1 METLKKILKI
11 VYYIILYGL
20 AAAGFV
26 LIGGYLAVYFK
37 ITNVPGI
44 VDLNNSYYEK
54 AARFYEPITERATS
68 SDLTLSE
75 IEKQIASLENIKKF
89 KQVNLCKIA
98 ALKNSY
104 PDNAAAIADVY
115 AQKNSEVLLSKM
127 LVAAEIRIKDN
138 AELYKNY
145 IACEY
150 APDKKIDEN
159 VLVTKLSASS
169 TNLYSWADSEE
180 WQVIMKAIAKDEV
193 NIKKAAELAGINPR
207 LLVSICIVE
216 QFRLYF
222 TQRELYEKLFKPLS
236 ILANANKMA
245 WGVMA
250 IKEKTAIDIEDH
262 LKDTSS
268 DYYLGSNYE
277 DLLNFQSTDIA
288 AERYTRL
295 SDEKNAYYS
304 YLYGSLYVKQF
315 EKQWEKAGFPIGD
328 RPELMATL
336 FNIGFKN
343 SKPKNNAE
351 VGGSVI
357 EINGLKYSF
366 GSLAYEFFYSGEMSD
381 VFAY

>member
-1 METLKKILKI
+1 METLKKLLKI
-11 VYYIILYGL
+11 IYYILLYGL

-26 LIGGYLAVYFK
+26 LIGGYLAVKFK
-37 ITNVPGI
+37 ITNVPGR

-54 AARFYEPITERATS
+54 AARFYEPIMERATS

-75 IEKQIASLENIKKF
+75 IEKRITSLESIKKF

-98 ALKNSY
+98 VLKNSY

-115 AQKNSEVLLSKM
+115 ELKNSEVLLSKM
-127 LVAAEIRIKDN
+127 LVAAEIRIKNN
-138 AELYKNY
+138 AELYKEY
-145 IACEY
+145 VACEY

-159 VLVTKLSASS
+159 ILVTMVSASS
-169 TNLYSWADSEE
+169 TNLYNWADSEE
-180 WQVIMKAIAKDEV
+180 WQVIKKAIIKDEA
-193 NIKKAAELAGINPR
+193 NIKKAAEIAGINPR

-262 LKDTSS
+262 LKDPSS
-268 DYYLGSNYE
+268 DYYLGAAYE
-277 DLLNFQSTDIA
+277 NLLNFQSSDIA
-288 AERYTRL
+288 AERYARL

-304 YLYGSLYVKQF
+304 YLYGSLYVRQF
-315 EKQWEKAGFPIGD
+315 EKQWEGAGFAIGD

-351 VGGSVI
+351 AGGSEL

-366 GSLAYEFFYSGEMSD
+366 GSLAYEFFYSGEMRET
-381 VFAY
+381 FIY

>member
-1 METLKKILKI
+1 METSKKILKI
-11 VYYIILYGL
+11 IYYIFLYGL
-20 AAAGFV
+20 ATAGFV

-37 ITNVPGI
+37 ITNVPGM

-54 AARFYEPITERATS
+54 SAQFYEPTMEKASS

-75 IEKQIASLENIKKF
+75 IETQITALENIKKF
-89 KQVNLCKIA
+89 KQVNLCKIEVMR
-98 ALKNSY
+98 KYY
-104 PDNAAAIADVY
+104 PDNAIVIADVY
-115 AQKNSEVLLSKM
+115 KQKNSEVLLSKM
-127 LVAAEIRIKDN
+127 LVAVEIRIKNN
-138 AELYKNY
+138 AELYKEY
-145 IACEY
+145 VSCEF
-150 APDKKIDEN
+150 DSGQRISDST
-159 VLVTKLSASS
+159 LVTEVNASS

-180 WQVIMKAIAKDEV
+180 WQVIKKAISKDEV

-262 LKDTSS
+262 LKDANS
-268 DYYLGSNYE
+268 DYYLGSDYE
-277 DLLNFQSTDIA
+277 NLLNFQSVDIPG
-288 AERYTRL
+288 ERYARL

-315 EKQWEKAGFPIGD
+315 EKQWEKAGFAIGD
-328 RPELMATL
+328 CPELMATL

-351 VGGSVI
+351 VGGSVL

-366 GSLAYEFFYSGEMSD
+366 GSLAYEFYYSGEMKD

>member
-1 METLKKILKI
+1 METSKKILKI
-11 VYYIILYGL
+11 IYYILLYGL

-37 ITNVPGI
+37 ITNVPGV

-75 IEKQIASLENIKKF
+75 IEAQITSLENIKKF

-98 ALKNSY
+98 VLKNSY

-127 LVAAEIRIKDN
+127 LVAAEIRLKGN
-138 AELYKNY
+138 AELYKEY
-145 IACEY
+145 ISCEFN
-150 APDKKIDEN
+150 PGQKINDGN
-159 VLVTKLSASS
+159 LVTEISASS

-180 WQVIMKAIAKDEV
+180 WQVIKKAIAKDEP

-250 IKEKTAIDIEDH
+250 IKEKTAIDIENH
-262 LKDTSS
+262 LKDPST
-268 DYYLGSNYE
+268 DYYLGSDYQN
-277 DLLNFQSTDIA
+277 LLNFQTTDIA
-288 AERYTRL
+288 TERYARL

-315 EKQWEKAGFPIGD
+315 ERQWERAGFAIGD
-328 RPELMATL
+328 RPELLATL

-343 SKPKNNAE
+343 SKPKYNAE
-351 VGGSVI
+351 VGGSEI

-381 VFAY
+381 IFDY

>member
-1 METLKKILKI
+1 METSKKILKI
-11 VYYIILYGL
+11 IYYILLYGL
-20 AAAGFV
+20 AIAGFV

-37 ITNVPGI
+37 ITNVPGV

-54 AARFYEPITERATS
+54 SARFYEPITEQATS

-75 IEKQIASLENIKKF
+75 IERQITSLENIKKF

-98 ALKNSY
+98 VLKNSY
-104 PDNAAAIADVY
+104 PNNAVAIADVY

-150 APDKKIDEN
+150 VPDKKIDEN
-159 VLVTKLSASS
+159 ILVTTPNASS
-169 TNLYSWADSEE
+169 TNLYNWADSEE
-180 WQVIMKAIAKDEV
+180 WQVIKKAIAKDES

-250 IKEKTAIDIEDH
+250 IKEKTAIDIENH
-262 LKDTSS
+262 LRDANS
-268 DYYLGSNYE
+268 DYYLGLDYE
-277 DLLNFQSTDIA
+277 NLLNFQSVDIA

-295 SDEKNAYYS
+295 SDEKNTYYS

-315 EKQWEKAGFPIGD
+315 ERQWERAGFSIGD
-328 RPELMATL
+328 RPELIATL

-343 SKPKNNAE
+343 SKPKYDAA
-351 VGGSVI
+351 VGGSEI

-366 GSLAYEFFYSGEMSD
+366 GSLAYEFFYSGEMRD
-381 VFAY
+381 IFVF